1 MKLCVQV
8 RDVEVFRITQTT
20 FAPFSSRANLE
31 LVQEVG
37 KLLASGQFFFAWP
50 SYGAQ
55 FDLLSCSQK
64 QGKEQRQFFWLAIII
79 HRAAFFIGPYFYDRK
94 SLAVHMHNNVKY

>member
-1 MKLCVQV
+1 MILHNPMLQV

-37 KLLASGQFFFAWP
+37 KLLTSGQFYFAWP

-55 FDLLSCSQK
+55 FDLLASSQK
-64 QGKEQRQFFWLAIII
+64 QGKEQRQFFWSASHFEL
-79 HRAAFFIGPYFYDRK
+79 FFYGSIF
-94 SLAVHMHNNVKY
+94 

>member
-1 MKLCVQV
+1 MTFSSSFNPFFQV

-55 FDLLSCSQK
+55 FDLLACAQK
-64 QGKEQRQFFWLAIII
+64 QGKEQRQFFWSVSNCNFCGSV
-79 HRAAFFIGPYFYDRK
+79 FF
-94 SLAVHMHNNVKY
+94 AVGNTCKFHK